1 MRGMRNLLVH
11 LLSEIGNGRAL
22 ANARR
27 ERDEMQQ
34 VLACVDELGRRLA
47 SAPVAPVV
55 ATAA

>member
-1 MRGMRNLLVH
+1 MRNLLMQ

-27 ERDEMQQ
+27 EQDELQL
-34 VLACVDELGRRLA
+34 VLARVDELGRRLA

-55 ATAA
+55 GTAA